1 MSTYT
6 TTVTIPLILVA
17 DDRESA
23 AGHVDALLAAIL
35 ADAASQGATLTAPHI
50 DPLRTVT
57 APSAN
62 PRFIVQHGHEA
73 GTRRVIEASTGKP
86 VNDIVYT
93 DADGQA
99 PFLLRDRLNAL
110 PRRQVAR

>member
-35 ADAASQGATLTAPHI
+35 ADAASQGATLTAPHV

-62 PRFIVQHGHEA
+62 PRFIVQHGA
-73 GTRRVIEASTGKP
+73 PGTRRVVSVATGKP

-93 DADGQA
+93 DADGNK
-99 PFLLRDRLNAL
+99 PFTLRDRLNA
-110 PRRQVAR
+110 QVSA